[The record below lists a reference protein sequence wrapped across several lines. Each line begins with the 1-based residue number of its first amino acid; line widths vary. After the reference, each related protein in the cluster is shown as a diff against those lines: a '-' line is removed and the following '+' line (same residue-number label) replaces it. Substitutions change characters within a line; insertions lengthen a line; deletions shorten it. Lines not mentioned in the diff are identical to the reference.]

1 MKITNESDLDIS
13 DIMEKLESFLPH
25 AQEYIG
31 YDEHP
36 SLTFLSDSGNA
47 DKILGKTAYYEPAE
61 NAVTIYVDKRHPKD
75 IMRSI
80 SHELV
85 HHRQNGQGQFDRGDL
100 DVGEGYAQRDDHL
113 NEMEREAYEVGN
125 MCFRQWE
132 DIFKMN
138 NPLQERRERIYYKLL
153 KRLL

>member
-1 MKITNESDLDIS
+1 MKITNKSSLDIS
-13 DIMEKLESFLPH
+13 EITEKLESFLPH

-36 SLTFLSDSGNA
+36 SLTFLSDPDNA

-61 NAVTIYVDKRHPKD
+61 NAVTIYVDQRHPKD

-132 DIFKMN
+132 DNFKMS

-153 KRLL
+153 KRFL